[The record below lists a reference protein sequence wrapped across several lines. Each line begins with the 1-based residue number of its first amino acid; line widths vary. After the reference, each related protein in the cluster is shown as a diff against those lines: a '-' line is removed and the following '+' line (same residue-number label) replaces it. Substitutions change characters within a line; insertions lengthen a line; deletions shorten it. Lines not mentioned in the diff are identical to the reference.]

1 MKAANKPNI
10 YICIALTIATLVV
23 FWEVK
28 NFEFVNY
35 DDKGFIIENPLIQ
48 SGITFESVK
57 SAFKKSWGYWKPVA
71 NLSLM
76 LDHEI
81 YGMDPGG
88 FHLTNLILHIA
99 NTLML
104 FIFLR
109 TVTGA
114 MWQSAFVAAL
124 FSLHPLHVESVAWI
138 TERKDVISAFFWML
152 SMLGYAY
159 YLRRPGFA
167 GYMLMLISLA
177 LGLMAK
183 PMLVTLP
190 FVFLLFDYWPLGRL
204 KFPDKNSEEKTI
216 NGSTPVEKRKKRTN
230 PKGKKAS
237 KIKVSPLSRPDVS
250 ASSVMRLVREKIPM
264 MIIVALSVFILL
276 ASYNVT
282 DKDAGATGSPEF
294 GYRVENAL
302 VSYTKYIEKM
312 FVPNGLAIPY
322 PHKTIPWQMTVF
334 SLIILS
340 GISLAAVKTARSRPY
355 IAVGWFWYLG
365 TLVPVLGLVNFGS
378 FSMADRFTYIPLI
391 GLFIIIAWGVPDLLS
406 KWSYRKR
413 FFYVS
418 CAVIL
423 LTLMSLSKRQVGYWE
438 NSITLFERAIKVTS
452 DNYVAHN
459 NLGIALKD
467 QGRVD
472 DAIEQYSEALLIN
485 PDHARAHNNLGI
497 ALKEKGKI
505 DNAIEHFNEALR
517 IVPDFEEAHNNLGT
531 VLKDLGR
538 VDDAIAHFREALR
551 IRPDYAQAHNN
562 LGVSLY
568 SKGDIDGAIEQF
580 QEAIQI
586 NPNYANAK
594 NNLKKVLIRQNREL
608 F

>member
-1 MKAANKPNI
+1 MKAANKLNI
-10 YICIALTIATLVV
+10 YICIALIIATLAV

-48 SGITFESVK
+48 SGITFESVQ

-104 FIFLR
+104 FVFLR
-109 TVTGA
+109 MVTGA

-152 SMLGYAY
+152 SMLGYTY
-159 YLRRPGFA
+159 YLKRPGSARYVFI
-167 GYMLMLISLA
+167 LIALA

-190 FVFLLFDYWPLGRL
+190 FIFLLFDYWPLGRL
-204 KFPDKNSEEKTI
+204 KFPDKNSAEKTI
-216 NGSTPVEKRKKRTN
+216 NRSTPVEKRKKGTN
-230 PKGKKAS
+230 PKGKNAS
-237 KIKVSPLSRPDVS
+237 KVKAPLSRPDVS
-250 ASSVMRLVREKIPM
+250 TPSVMRLVREKIPM
-264 MIIVALSVFILL
+264 MIIVALSICILL

-294 GYRVENAL
+294 GYRVSNAL

-322 PHKTIPWQMTVF
+322 PHKTIRWEMTIF
-334 SLIILS
+334 SLITLL
-340 GISLAAVKTARSRPY
+340 GISFVAVKTVKSRPY

-406 KWSYRKR
+406 KWRCRKG

-418 CAVIL
+418 VPIIL
-423 LTLMSLSKRQVGYWE
+423 LILMALSKRQVGYWE

-452 DNYVAHN
+452 NNYVAHN
-459 NLGIALKD
+459 NLGIALKG
-467 QGRVD
+467 QGRLD
-472 DAIEQYSEALLIN
+472 EAIEQYSEALLIK

-497 ALKEKGKI
+497 ALQEKGKT
-505 DNAIEHFNEALR
+505 DDAIEHFKEALR
-517 IVPDFEEAHNNLGT
+517 IVPDFEEVYNNLGT
-531 VLKDLGR
+531 VFKDLGR
-538 VDDAIAHFREALR
+538 VDDAIAHFREALG

-562 LGVSLY
+562 LGVCLY

-580 QEAIQI
+580 QKAIQI

-594 NNLKKVLIRQNREL
+594 NNLKKVLIRQNRDL